1 MFFHNNATRAR
12 HLVFNSKNTMHLQ
25 LNPLNNLILKLV
37 RHNPVKFL
45 SSIVLLIQYLLE
57 LGERVWDVLSGH
69 LWGVRISLSLLYY
82 WITDKYFGNCSS
94 SNSSYAIGW
103 LGRTHICEFKA
114 GPCYSEAKT
123 VSSKTRST

>member
-57 LGERVWDVLSGH
+57 LGERVWDVPSGH

-82 WITDKYFGNCSS
+82 WITDKYLRFQGPATLGNCPGSGP
-94 SNSSYAIGW
+94 NSYQKTP
-103 LGRTHICEFKA
+103 LLR
-114 GPCYSEAKT
+114 GPQFY
-123 VSSKTRST
+123 